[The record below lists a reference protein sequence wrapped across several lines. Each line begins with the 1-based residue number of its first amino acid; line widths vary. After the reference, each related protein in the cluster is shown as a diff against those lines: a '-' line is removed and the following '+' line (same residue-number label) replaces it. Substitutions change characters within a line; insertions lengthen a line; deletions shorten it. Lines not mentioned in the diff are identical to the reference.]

1 MSGERDP
8 EEPGG
13 ESDAEA
19 TEAEDSAGVVASDEM
34 EAALREATQSVEQ
47 RQSDADADSDSG
59 DKSPDKLTIELLSQE
74 LQSLKEEF
82 EARCKELEESNE
94 RHLRLQAEFEN
105 FRRRGLK
112 ERQESLQFGH
122 QNLVKD
128 LLSTVD
134 NLDRAME
141 QAEPSADADL
151 ESLLQGV
158 LLVQRELLATLG
170 KHAVKEIDPAGE
182 PFDPTFHEAMG
193 QVPDGTVAPNTV
205 VQVLQKGY
213 LIQDRMLRPARVM
226 VAREPDPGESSEET
240 TE

>member
-19 TEAEDSAGVVASDEM
+19 TEAEDSAGIVASDEM

-59 DKSPDKLTIELLSQE
+59 EKSPDKLTIELLSQE

-134 NLDRAME
+134 NLDRSM
-141 QAEPSADADL
+141 
-151 ESLLQGV
+151 
-158 LLVQRELLATLG
+158 
-170 KHAVKEIDPAGE
+170 
-182 PFDPTFHEAMG
+182 
-193 QVPDGTVAPNTV
+193 
-205 VQVLQKGY
+205 
-213 LIQDRMLRPARVM
+213 
-226 VAREPDPGESSEET
+226 
-240 TE
+240 